1 MTGRAMGLAISA
13 IIDMTPKT
21 VDLLVRAN
29 EALMIRPICSASQ
42 IPIAIEN
49 VRYMRRYTSQV

>member
-1 MTGRAMGLAISA
+1 MGLAISA